1 MLNSN
6 LLRGTI
12 ISRGSSIAD
21 LAEALNVDK
30 STLYRKVGGY
40 GCFTVEEIDAMTA
53 ALNLSADEIIAI
65 FFGHVVAEMRQSEDT
80 APEGG
85 DEE

>member
-40 GCFTVEEIDAMTA
+40 GSFTVDEIDAMAA
-53 ALNLSADEIIAI
+53 ALGLTANEIIAI
-65 FFGHVVAEMRQSEDT
+65 FFGQEVAEMRHQEG
-80 APEGG
+80 PEGG
-85 DEE
+85 DSER